1 MNIISR
7 KPFSEKLHQQ
17 YDEFGRKNARELSLQ
32 NDKFLA
38 NTAGKYDIDFLV
50 YDVTTGDHV
59 GYADVEVRPDI
70 FVNGYPKYKTFHCI
84 ERKILLYSQLDKPSY
99 YLIVSGDGNV
109 MYVAS
114 IKTILENGNIIQI
127 NTKYVKDEHYFD
139 ISTDFFKR
147 IERNQHG

>member
-7 KPFSEKLHQQ
+7 KPFSEKLHDQ

-32 NDKFLA
+32 NNKFLA
-38 NTAGKYDIDFLV
+38 NTAGKYDIDFIV
-50 YDVTTGDHV
+50 YDITTGEHI

-70 FVNGYPKYKTFHCI
+70 FVNGYPKYETFHCI
-84 ERKILLYSQLDKPSY
+84 ERKILLYSKLDKPAY

-114 IKTILENGNIIQI
+114 IKSILENGNVIKI
-127 NTKYVKDEHYFD
+127 NTKYVKNEHYFD
-139 ISTDFFKR
+139 ISTNFFKR
-147 IERNQHG
+147 IVRN